1 MIFDDVRAKEP
12 VIYEYFCSGRHNN
25 CNMIYLIQNLFTIDR
40 QNVRENC
47 NLFILFEERGKV
59 YLFCLSKE
67 VKSFIYKDFF
77 NNVELSYNNNI
88 CNKVWKEPYNYS
100 HWYI

>member
-1 MIFDDVRAKEP
+1 MVVLVINMRGVERINDKADFELIKIFTLLINYLKKLMIFDEVRAKEP

-47 NLFILFEERGKV
+47 NLFILFEHRGKV
-59 YLFCLSKE
+59 L
-67 VKSFIYKDFF
+67 
-77 NNVELSYNNNI
+77 
-88 CNKVWKEPYNYS
+88 
-100 HWYI
+100 